1 MLTPCRGAW
10 FNGRVGQLNPYDQS
24 EDDSDLEISLSGLP
38 EDPEEP
44 ELPEGV
50 TDLDESGPEVPEG
63 DFDEEEEELRERSKS
78 GDLIEG
84 EADLSKLPP
93 PDVSDADLDP
103 DVDAEFDELV
113 AEVEATVDGEG
124 DNDSDEEDGAESGA
138 VVVADAGGSDVE
150 AKSDEESDEDDDED
164 DEELAYDLA
173 EWDNDQLDAL
183 FAALD
188 EGEVAY
194 LWDGS
199 ELFVKVDD
207 EAAVDAIIERID
219 AEANADAGG
228 QLLGD
233 LFVVADE
240 LGHDPDEH
248 ESVARLL
255 RLADAS
261 DEATAPYG
269 LDDEVWDGLRERVTA
284 LATLLEDEKPDG
296 DEVIAAAGEL
306 RQAIRPYV

>member
-1 MLTPCRGAW
+1 
-10 FNGRVGQLNPYDQS
+10 VGQLNPYDQS
-24 EDDSDLEISLSGLP
+24 EDDDLEISHSGLP

-50 TDLDESGPEVPEG
+50 ADLSASGPDEPEG
-63 DFDEEEEELRERSKS
+63 DFDDEEDDLRERAKS
-78 GDLIEG
+78 GDLVEG
-84 EADLSKLPP
+84 EVDLSKLPP
-93 PDVSDADLDP
+93 PDASDADLDP
-103 DVDAEFDELV
+103 DVDAEFEELV
-113 AEVEATVDGEG
+113 AEVEAG
-124 DNDSDEEDGAESGA
+124 DEDDD
-138 VVVADAGGSDVE
+138 ADAGADKSAAAAGVSADAASDTDTD
-150 AKSDEESDEDDDED
+150 SDSDDSDSDSSDDEDEDED
-164 DEELAYDLA
+164 DEEMAYDLA
-173 EWDNDQLDAL
+173 EWDNDQLDSL

-188 EGEVAY
+188 EGQVAY

-207 EAAVDAIIERID
+207 EDAVDEIIERID

-240 LGHDPDEH
+240 LQHDPDGH

-261 DEATAPYG
+261 EEASAPYG
-269 LDDEVWDGLRERVTA
+269 LDKKVWDALCEKVEA
-284 LATLLEDEKPDG
+284 LATVLEDEKPDG

-306 RQAIRPYV
+306 RNAIRPYV